1 MMEDILPQI
10 ASRYKTLTPR
20 QRKVAEYLFHNLNQA
35 ILLNS
40 RQLAAKAG
48 VSEAT
53 LIRFITSLG
62 FAGFPEFKK
71 TVGQKIL
78 EDSSTSKRLAESAR
92 TLKGRM
98 SMVKSILNG
107 DVENIQA
114 MNAHMAEEVFENAV
128 KRICGA
134 RRLYVL
140 GLRSSYSLA
149 FYLAFNLRFFLTS
162 VTLIEL
168 GIGDIPEQLRDMGSA
183 DVLVAISF
191 KRYTREVVR
200 ITEKTKIKGTYVLAV
215 TNSELSPIA
224 QLADGI
230 LIAQTGIPSYFES
243 FVAPMSLLNALI
255 TAVAVKKKE
264 KAVSAL
270 ERLESEFERFETF
283 TQ

>member
-1 MMEDILPQI
+1 MEDILSQI

-20 QRKVAEYLFHNLNQA
+20 QRKVAEYLFHNLSQA

-40 RQLAAKAG
+40 RQLAANAG

-53 LIRFITSLG
+53 LIRFITGLG
-62 FAGFPEFKK
+62 FGGFPEFKK
-71 TVGQKIL
+71 AVGQKIL
-78 EDSSTSKRLAESAR
+78 ENASTSERLAESAK
-92 TLKGRM
+92 TMKGRM
-98 SMVKSILNG
+98 SMVKRILDG
-107 DVENIQA
+107 DVENIQMVGA
-114 MNAHMAEEVFENAV
+114 RMTEDVFEQAV
-128 KRICGA
+128 GKICGA

-140 GLRSSYSLA
+140 GLRSSYALA

-162 VTLIEL
+162 VTLVEL
-168 GIGDIPEQLRDMGSA
+168 GIGDIPEQLRDLGSS
-183 DVLVAISF
+183 DMLVAISF

-200 ITEKTKIKGTYVLAV
+200 ITEKVKAKGAHVLAV

-224 QLADGI
+224 QLADGV

-264 KAVSAL
+264 KAVTAL
-270 ERLESEFERFETF
+270 ERLEKEFQRFETF
-283 TQ
+283 VQ

>member
-1 MMEDILPQI
+1 MEAILSQI
-10 ASRYKTLTPR
+10 ASSYKTLTPR
-20 QRKVAEYLFHNLNQA
+20 QRKVAEYLFHNLSQA

-40 RQLAAKAG
+40 RQLAANAG

-53 LIRFITSLG
+53 LIRFITGLG
-62 FAGFPEFKK
+62 FGGFPEFKK
-71 TVGQKIL
+71 AVGQKIL
-78 EDSSTSKRLAESAR
+78 ENASTSERLAESAK
-92 TLKGRM
+92 TMKGRTP
-98 SMVKSILNG
+98 MVKRILNG
-107 DVENIQA
+107 DVENIQMLSA
-114 MNAHMAEEVFENAV
+114 RVTEDVFGNAV
-128 KRICGA
+128 GKICAA

-140 GLRSSYSLA
+140 GLRSSFALA

-168 GIGDIPEQLRDMGSA
+168 GIGDIPEQLRDLGSS

-200 ITEKTKIKGTYVLAV
+200 ITEKVKAKGAYVLAV

-224 QLADGI
+224 QLADGA

-264 KAVSAL
+264 KAVTAL
-270 ERLESEFERFETF
+270 DRLEKEFERFETF
-283 TQ
+283 VQ